1 MTAREPG
8 KPRRVVAL
16 VPAIALAAVSV
27 LGFIRSSVTRD
38 SWSAPTTRRVD
49 LNNATRAELRLLPGV
64 GPALAER
71 IERDRAEHGPF
82 ASVDD
87 LTRVRGIGP
96 RTVLA
101 IRPFASAGE

>member
-1 MTAREPG
+1 MTPG
-8 KPRRVVAL
+8 PTRKTRRIVVL
-16 VPAIALAAVSV
+16 VPAIVLAAVSII
-27 LGFIRSSVTRD
+27 GFIRSSVTRD

-49 LNNATRAELRLLPGV
+49 LNAATRAELRLLPGV

-71 IERDRAEHGPF
+71 IERDRADNGPF
-82 ASVDD
+82 VSVDD
-87 LTRVRGIGP
+87 LARVRGIGP